1 MMQEQFLAWWKSIS
15 EREQKLFS
23 GCGAVIILAIL
34 YWGIYQPLKNQL
46 EESQQQLLRAE
57 QTLDWVQDNAN
68 VLVKAG
74 VNKRKTTTRKLSLTQ
89 IVNKSAK
96 QHGITFSRIVNKK
109 QQIEVW
115 VNEVEFDRFVNWL
128 TRLNNDHG
136 VEVIN
141 ADFTKTDKLG
151 HIKINRLLLGY

>member
-1 MMQEQFLAWWKSIS
+1 MQEQFIAWWKSIS
-15 EREQKLFS
+15 EREQKLFATS
-23 GCGAVIILAIL
+23 AAVVLLAIV
-34 YWGIYQPLKNQL
+34 YWAIYSPLKNQFA
-46 EESQQQLLRAE
+46 ESQKQLLRAE
-57 QTLDWVQDNAN
+57 ESLEWVQNKAT

-74 VNKRKTTTRKLSLTQ
+74 ANKRKTAGRQLSLTQ

-115 VNEVEFDRFVNWL
+115 ISDVEFNRFVNWL

-136 VEVIN
+136 IEVIN
-141 ADFTKTDKLG
+141 TDFTKSDKLG
-151 HIKINRLLLGY
+151 RIKINRLLLGY

>member
-1 MMQEQFLAWWKSIS
+1 MQQQFITWWKSIS
-15 EREQKLFS
+15 EREQKLFVVS
-23 GCGAVIILAIL
+23 AVVVLLAIV

-46 EESQQQLLRAE
+46 AESQKQLQRAE
-57 QTLDWVQDNAN
+57 QTLDWVQNKAT

-74 VNKRKTTTRKLSLTQ
+74 ANKRKTAVRQLSLTQ

-115 VNEVEFDRFVNWL
+115 ISDVEFNRFLNWL

-136 VEVIN
+136 IEVIN
-141 ADFTKTDKLG
+141 TDFTKIDKVG
-151 HIKINRLLLGY
+151 RIKINRLLLGY